1 MCPHTPA
8 GENIASPDF
17 MSRPHRWAKVVKEMR
32 INLGRRN
39 GGKVL
44 MKVGD
49 YFVVINMMNGL

>member
-1 MCPHTPA
+1 
-8 GENIASPDF
+8 